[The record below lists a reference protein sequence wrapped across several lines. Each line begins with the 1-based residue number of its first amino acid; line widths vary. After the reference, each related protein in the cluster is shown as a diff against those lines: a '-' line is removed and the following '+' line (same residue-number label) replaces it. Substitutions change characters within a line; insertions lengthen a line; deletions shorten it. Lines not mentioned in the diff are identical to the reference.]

1 MPQMPE
7 ALATVPI
14 DEQHDLIATYL
25 TPSALLTPWRKPAA
39 LLHSLR
45 DRLRSWTRRRT
56 FESRRIR
63 PDLPR
68 WETPTDLLARK
79 YPYLY
84 ICSLSG

>member
-14 DEQHDLIATYL
+14 DEQHDFTAIYPT
-25 TPSALLTPWRKPAA
+25 TPALLTPWRKPAA
-39 LLHSLR
+39 LLHALR
-45 DRLRSWTRRRT
+45 NRLRSWTRCRT
-56 FESRRIR
+56 FESRWVR

-79 YPYLY
+79 YTYLY
-84 ICSLSG
+84 IRSLSG